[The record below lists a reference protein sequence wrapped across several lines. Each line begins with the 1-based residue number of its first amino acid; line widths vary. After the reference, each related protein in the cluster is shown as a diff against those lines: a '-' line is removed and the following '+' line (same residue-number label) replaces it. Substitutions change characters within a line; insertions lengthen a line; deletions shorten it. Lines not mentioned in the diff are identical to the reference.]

1 MADVF
6 QTQVE
11 QLEER
16 VGDGK
21 SLRWLLIL
29 RKEFFSDS
37 MTTQQIHFCGDIHF
51 TFNQDLDDPKL
62 LFFRSHLLGTA
73 FLGNLE
79 CLIFLRCEINLAK

>member
-37 MTTQQIHFCGDIHF
+37 MT
-51 TFNQDLDDPKL
+51 
-62 LFFRSHLLGTA
+62 S
-73 FLGNLE
+73 
-79 CLIFLRCEINLAK
+79 